1 MACWRP
7 VCLPNDLLT
16 LTTRQS
22 THPVAAQFLDRS
34 SPRAFSG
41 KKLTAQDI
49 ETIVEGA
56 RWAPSASNKQ
66 PWHFAY
72 SINGDAN
79 WQAFSTIPNEFN
91 RRWCLNAG
99 ALLVV
104 LSDKQS
110 ATHSFDTGCA
120 WGYLALQAHAMGLAT
135 HAMAGIEAEAARQ
148 VLKLADHW
156 QVECLVAIGERGDK
170 ATLPADL
177 AEREEP
183 SPRKPLSEILSAGP
197 LA

>member
-1 MACWRP
+1 M
-7 VCLPNDLLT
+7 
-16 LTTRQS
+16 TRQA
-22 THPVAAQFLDRS
+22 THPIQAAFVERF

-41 KKLTAQDI
+41 KKLSAQDI
-49 ETIVEGA
+49 ETIVEAA

-72 SINGDAN
+72 ALNGDAN
-79 WQAFSTIPNEFN
+79 WAAFSTIPNEGN
-91 RRWCLNAG
+91 RRWCLSAG

-104 LSDKQS
+104 LSDKTAS
-110 ATHSFDTGCA
+110 GKHSFDTGCA

>member
-1 MACWRP
+1 M
-7 VCLPNDLLT
+7 T
-16 LTTRQS
+16 SRQS
-22 THPVAAQFLDRS
+22 THPIDAQFLDRF
-34 SPRAFSG
+34 SPRAFTG
-41 KKLTAQDI
+41 KKITALDI
-49 ETIVEGA
+49 ESMVEAA

-72 SINGDAN
+72 AINGDAN
-79 WQAFSTIPNEFN
+79 WVAFSTIPNEFN

-104 LSDKQS
+104 LSNKAES
-110 ATHSFDTGCA
+110 GMHSFDAGCA

-135 HAMAGIEAEAARQ
+135 HAMGGIEVDAARQ
-148 VLKLADHW
+148 VLKLGDDW
-156 QVECLVAIGERGDK
+156 KVECLVAIGERGDK
-170 ATLPADL
+170 ANLPADL

>member
-1 MACWRP
+1 M
-7 VCLPNDLLT
+7 
-16 LTTRQS
+16 TRHS
-22 THPVAAQFLDRS
+22 THAIHPQFLDRS

-41 KKLTAQDI
+41 KALTPKDI

-72 SINGDAN
+72 AIHGDAN

-104 LSDKQS
+104 LSNKAES
-110 ATHSFDTGCA
+110 AMHSFDTGCA

-135 HAMAGIEAEAARQ
+135 HAMAGIELAAARE
-148 VLKLADHW
+148 VLQLGEQW

-170 ATLPADL
+170 SSLPAEL
-177 AEREEP
+177 AERETP

>member
-1 MACWRP
+1 M
-7 VCLPNDLLT
+7 
-16 LTTRQS
+16 TTRQS

-41 KKLTAQDI
+41 KKLKAQDI

-72 SINGDAN
+72 ALHGDAN
-79 WQAFSTIPNEFN
+79 WAAFSTIPNEFN

-104 LSDKQS
+104 LSDKAES
-110 ATHSFDTGCA
+110 GMHSFDAGCA

-135 HAMAGIEAEAARQ
+135 HAMGGIEAEAARK
-148 VLKLADHW
+148 VLKLGDNW
-156 QVECLVAIGERGDK
+156 KVECLVAIGERGDK
-170 ATLPADL
+170 ASLPDDL
-177 AEREEP
+177 AEREGP
-183 SPRKPLSEILSAGP
+183 SPRKPLGEILSAGP
-197 LA
+197 LG

>member
-1 MACWRP
+1 MTSRQTT
-7 VCLPNDLLT
+7 LPIEK
-16 LTTRQS
+16 
-22 THPVAAQFLDRS
+22 HFLDRF

-41 KKLTAQDI
+41 KKLSPQDI
-49 ETIVEGA
+49 ETMVEAA

-72 SINGDAN
+72 AINGDAN
-79 WQAFSTIPNEFN
+79 WEAFATIPNEGN

-104 LSDKQS
+104 LSDKDAS
-110 ATHSFDTGCA
+110 GKHSFDAGCA

-135 HAMAGIEAEAARQ
+135 HAMGGIEVEAARK
-148 VLKLADHW
+148 VLKLTDNW

-170 ATLPADL
+170 ASLPADL
-177 AEREEP
+177 AEREAP
-183 SPRKPLSEILSAGP
+183 SPRKALGEILSAGP

>member
-1 MACWRP
+1 M
-7 VCLPNDLLT
+7 
-16 LTTRQS
+16 
-22 THPVAAQFLDRS
+22 
-34 SPRAFSG
+34 SPRAFVPEA
-41 KKLTAQDI
+41 LTQAQI
-49 ETIVEGA
+49 EQLVDA
-56 RWAPSASNKQ
+56 AHWAPSASNKQ

-72 SINGDAN
+72 AINGDAN
-79 WQAFSTIPNEFN
+79 WEAFSTIPNEGN

-104 LSDKQS
+104 LSDKTAS
-110 ATHSFDTGCA
+110 GKHSFDTGCA